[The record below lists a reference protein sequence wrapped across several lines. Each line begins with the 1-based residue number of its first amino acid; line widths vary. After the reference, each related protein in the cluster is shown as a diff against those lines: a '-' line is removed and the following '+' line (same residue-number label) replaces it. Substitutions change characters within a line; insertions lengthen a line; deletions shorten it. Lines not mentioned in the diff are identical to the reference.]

1 MNSIDSLDEMEYNA
15 AYAMLTCHANTD
27 KLQSEE
33 PATFIKRAI
42 KMGHESILEHIT
54 LTFEVNDLSRAC
66 LQELARHRH
75 ISLSVEST
83 RHTLRKQ
90 CNKGEYRISDYAEA
104 FTVTNSKINGEWK
117 LDELIIDL
125 IDCAMKDNPDTLNDE
140 LKYYLPEF
148 WATNLVLTLNI
159 RELRH
164 ILKLRTSPAALQ
176 EFQDLAHK
184 LFDAVPDDYRY
195 MLEDCICK
203 PACLSTNYPV

>member
-1 MNSIDSLDEMEYNA
+1 MEVKLMNSIESIAEMEYNA

-42 KMGHESILEHIT
+42 KIGHESILEHIT

-83 RHTLRKQ
+83 RHTLK
-90 CNKGEYRISDYAEA
+90 KKISLFSDY
-104 FTVTNSKINGEWK
+104 
-117 LDELIIDL
+117 
-125 IDCAMKDNPDTLNDE
+125 TLNFEGKKIPAEDFNVSFLLSMIRE
-140 LKYYLPEF
+140 FPRIPNDDLKYFIPE
-148 WATNLVLTLNI
+148 WWPTNLVLTLNI

-184 LFDAVPDDYRY
+184 LFEAVPEDYRY
-195 MLEDCICK
+195 MFEDCIYK
-203 PACLSTNYPV
+203 ED

>member
-1 MNSIDSLDEMEYNA
+1 MEVKLMNSIDAVDEMEYNA

-54 LTFEVNDLSRAC
+54 LTFKVNDLSRAC

-83 RHTLRKQ
+83 RHTLK
-90 CNKGEYRISDYAEA
+90 KKILGEDILTLVSDY
-104 FTVTNSKINGEWK
+104 
-117 LDELIIDL
+117 
-125 IDCAMKDNPDTLNDE
+125 TLNFEGEKISAEDLNVSFLLSMIRE
-140 LKYYLPEF
+140 FPRIPNDDLKYFIPE
-148 WATNLVLTLNI
+148 WWPTNLVLTLNI

-184 LFDAVPDDYRY
+184 LFEAVPEDYRY
-195 MLEDCICK
+195 MLEDCLHDK
-203 PACLSTNYPV
+203 